1 MPWAA
6 TGVREVYVPAEPDG
20 IPLDTHVMAPLGDVL
35 HRGIVVAQR
44 SGLAPGAGMIR
55 VEFAPPVQAEKQLD
69 SIDCVVCPAS
79 RVTLGWF

>member
-35 HRGIVVAQR
+35 YRGIVVAPR
-44 SGLAPGAGMIR
+44 GGLAPSAGMIR
-55 VEFAPPVQAEKQLD
+55 VEFTPPVQAEKPFEP
-69 SIDCVVCPAS
+69 IDYVVCPAS